1 MNSTGPSSE
10 DAPQSHRAEPA
21 KPLRSVFQ
29 QFPTGIIP
37 PSNRTPAAPATL
49 GYERAQLSNYQRTVE
64 YQRLVEIK
72 RTLRFGIVEPGGN
85 HTEPFRFTVAPGISF
100 PAESPGLEGFLFTE
114 RHIARAFGKDASAA
128 LLPNYLHHATT
139 LLGRLNGTHQQLQEL
154 SSIAASSGPQLKQY
168 VRFITFLT
176 DYVDTLRQEVR
187 ALDHSRWSHHCRIYH
202 LFARAF
208 NHQEHRTE
216 RGAMSRRLSG
226 RLFTDF
232 SVDDLAYFREGG
244 FDTLRWMGVYPVG
257 ELCAK
262 GTAGGSPFAVRRYE
276 VDPQHGTAS
285 DVKQLVKMSAR
296 LGIRQM
302 FELVLNH
309 TAVDADLVTT
319 HPALFVHTRSRPVD
333 TTGYYFLNSST
344 HGEIWIRN
352 GGWKNLDTG
361 KREYWTDTLQL
372 DFSNPDTRDLVIAQ
386 VKDLI
391 RNYGVQSFRID
402 SAYQLLNRYFEGN
415 WNGEM
420 QAPLPER
427 EFLDRLISEIKSE
440 FPGVAFIAEAFD
452 GWDDLSECGF
462 DLIYGINDML
472 RRGGHMHHGWH
483 DSLVSKDPWR
493 IRNALRRAEFLHWQE
508 GGADM
513 LAFFGQ
519 HDKTAPWNELGDWKW
534 GAAALTLLKPGAL
547 SVYSG
552 TDAEFEAPCKE
563 DRKMITFNEPTR
575 INWKGLHS
583 DFGVFQRKLGELFS
597 RMQDRLGELTF
608 HALEPAAAEESW
620 VGYVITAT
628 GGAKG
633 GEKVVVVANPCNE
646 ATAVTISRPDL
657 GLAQLTLNLP
667 GCGQESFE
675 IIGIPADEALAH

>member
-1 MNSTGPSSE
+1 
-10 DAPQSHRAEPA
+10 
-21 KPLRSVFQ
+21 
-29 QFPTGIIP
+29 
-37 PSNRTPAAPATL
+37 
-49 GYERAQLSNYQRTVE
+49 
-64 YQRLVEIK
+64 
-72 RTLRFGIVEPGGN
+72 
-85 HTEPFRFTVAPGISF
+85 
-100 PAESPGLEGFLFTE
+100 
-114 RHIARAFGKDASAA
+114 
-128 LLPNYLHHATT
+128 
-139 LLGRLNGTHQQLQEL
+139 
-154 SSIAASSGPQLKQY
+154 
-168 VRFITFLT
+168 
-176 DYVDTLRQEVR
+176 
-187 ALDHSRWSHHCRIYH
+187 
-202 LFARAF
+202 
-208 NHQEHRTE
+208 
-216 RGAMSRRLSG
+216 
-226 RLFTDF
+226 
-232 SVDDLAYFREGG
+232 
-244 FDTLRWMGVYPVG
+244 
-257 ELCAK
+257 
-262 GTAGGSPFAVRRYE
+262 
-276 VDPQHGTAS
+276 
-285 DVKQLVKMSAR
+285 
-296 LGIRQM
+296 
-302 FELVLNH
+302 
-309 TAVDADLVTT
+309 
-319 HPALFVHTRSRPVD
+319 
-333 TTGYYFLNSST
+333 
-344 HGEIWIRN
+344 
-352 GGWKNLDTG
+352 
-361 KREYWTDTLQL
+361 
-372 DFSNPDTRDLVIAQ
+372 
-386 VKDLI
+386 
-391 RNYGVQSFRID
+391 VQSFRID